1 MWKSTISVQNSHYVN
16 RIISKPA
23 KLHISCLKKAFDLS
37 GSLPL
42 FVPCSSFPSV
52 LWMWMNLEESS
63 CYTAGS
69 FWGRG
74 FGGSADKLPWTLKI
88 TQDKA
93 SYPTDS
99 EKLSVLFCFLTHILF
114 FDKQIAQLLCTL
126 PLPSLSFS
134 SPSSSSS
141 SVNLCLVS
149 ACMWRWTRAARPQGT
164 RVEKWKGMERTESPS
179 GRRAQTRFTS
189 KGKNTGVW
197 FLSSSLSRN
206 TPALLLL
213 SSATLVVLGIW
224 EKNKDTNQIN
234 CMRL

>member
-1 MWKSTISVQNSHYVN
+1 MWKSTISVQNVN
-16 RIISKPA
+16 RIIPKPA
-23 KLHISCLKKAFDLS
+23 KLHISCLKKAFHLS

-63 CYTAGS
+63 CYTAGC
-69 FWGRG
+69 FWGWG

-99 EKLSVLFCFLTHILF
+99 EKLCFVLFFTHILF
-114 FDKQIAQLLCTL
+114 FDTQIAQLLCTL

-134 SPSSSSS
+134 SPSSSS

-197 FLSSSLSRN
+197 FLNSSLSRN
-206 TPALLLL
+206 TPAPLLL
-213 SSATLVVLGIW
+213 SSTTLVVLGIW